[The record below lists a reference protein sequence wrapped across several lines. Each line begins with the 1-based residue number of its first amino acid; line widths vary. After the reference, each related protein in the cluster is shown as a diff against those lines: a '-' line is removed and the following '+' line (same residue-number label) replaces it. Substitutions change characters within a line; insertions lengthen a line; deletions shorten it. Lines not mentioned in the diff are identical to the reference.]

1 MPSNNATNANSAI
14 DAINNGLPIKNSF
27 EGRYNKRLYNKRRWA
42 NKLGLGFAMS
52 AMFFGLFWLFW
63 ILFTLFVEGFQGMV
77 QMPIFTADTPPP
89 MSAGGLRNAI
99 VGSVMLAFSGLFIGA
114 PIGLMTGIY
123 LSEFSQGS
131 MLGKV
136 TRFLNDILLSAPSIV
151 IGLFI
156 YALMVKGQ
164 SFSGWAGAL
173 ALALIV
179 IPVVVR
185 TTENMLNLVPNN
197 IREAAYALGTPKWKM
212 VTQVTIKAAR
222 AGLTTGVLLAF
233 ARITGETAP
242 LLFTALNNQYFSTDM
257 SQPIANLPNTIYQFA
272 MSPYDNWH
280 ALAWAAALL
289 ITASVLVL
297 NVLARFIGSRGQTK

>member
-1 MPSNNATNANSAI
+1 MTLAPVTTQTTQSSQLSA
-14 DAINNGLPIKNSF
+14 SF
-27 EGRYNKRLYNKRRWA
+27 EDRYNKRLYNKRRFI
-42 NKLGLGFAMS
+42 NRLGLGFALS
-52 AMFFGLFWLFW
+52 AIVFGLFWLIW
-63 ILFTLFVEGFQGMV
+63 ILITLFIEGFQGLIE
-77 QMPIFTADTPPP
+77 MPVFMADTPPP
-89 MSAGGLRNAI
+89 MGEGGLRNAI
-99 VGSVMLAFSGLFIGA
+99 VGSVMLAFSGLAIGA
-114 PIGLMTGIY
+114 PIGMMAGIY
-123 LSEFSQGS
+123 LAEFSHGS

-179 IPVVVR
+179 IPIVVR
-185 TTENMLNLVPNN
+185 TTENMLNLVPNTL
-197 IREAAYALGTPKWKM
+197 REAAYALGTPKWKLVST
-212 VTQVTIKAAR
+212 VTLKAAK

-257 SQPIANLPNTIYQFA
+257 SQPMANLPNTIYQFA

-289 ITASVLVL
+289 ITATVLFL
-297 NVLARFIGSRGQTK
+297 NIAARVIGGKDHSR

>member
-1 MPSNNATNANSAI
+1 MHSA
-14 DAINNGLPIKNSF
+14 LPAQTGFDS
-27 EGRYNKRLYNKRRWA
+27 RYDKRLYNKRRWA

-52 AMFFGLFWLFW
+52 AMVFGLIWLFW
-63 ILFTLFVEGFQGMV
+63 ILVTLFVEGFQGMI

-123 LSEFSQGS
+123 LSEFAQGS
-131 MLGKV
+131 LLGKV

-179 IPVVVR
+179 VPVVVR
-185 TTENMLNLVPNN
+185 TTENMLNLVPNS

-297 NVLARFIGSRGQTK
+297 NILARFIGGRSSSK

>member
-1 MPSNNATNANSAI
+1 MNSAPTI
-14 DAINNGLPIKNSF
+14 TPVPSIEK
-27 EGRYNKRLYNKRRWA
+27 RYNQRLYNQRRLI
-42 NKLGLGFAMS
+42 NRLGLGFATS
-52 AMFFGLFWLFW
+52 AIIFGLFWLVW
-63 ILFTLFVEGFQGMV
+63 ILITLFVEGFQGLIE
-77 QMPIFTADTPPP
+77 MPVFTADTPPP
-89 MSAGGLRNAI
+89 MGVGGLRNAI
-99 VGSVMLAFSGLFIGA
+99 VGSVMLAFSGLAIGA
-114 PIGLMTGIY
+114 PIGMMAGIY
-123 LSEFSQGS
+123 LAEFSQGS
-131 MLGKV
+131 LLGKV

-179 IPVVVR
+179 IPIVVR
-185 TTENMLNLVPNN
+185 TTENMLNLVPNTL
-197 IREAAYALGTPKWKM
+197 REAAYALGTPKWKLVST
-212 VTQVTIKAAR
+212 VTLKAAK
-222 AGLTTGVLLAF
+222 AGLTTGILLAF

-257 SQPIANLPNTIYQFA
+257 SEPMANLPNTIYQFA

-289 ITASVLVL
+289 ITATVLLL
-297 NVLARFIGSRGQTK
+297 NIMARFIGGKDHTK

>member
-1 MPSNNATNANSAI
+1 MPTNAMHSA
-14 DAINNGLPIKNSF
+14 LPAQTGFDS
-27 EGRYNKRLYNKRRWA
+27 RYDKRLYNKRRWA
-42 NKLGLGFAMS
+42 NKLGLGFAIS
-52 AMFFGLFWLFW
+52 AMVFGLIWLFW
-63 ILFTLFVEGFQGMV
+63 ILVTLFVEGFQGMM

-89 MSAGGLRNAI
+89 MSEGGLRNAI

-123 LSEFSQGS
+123 LSEFAQGS
-131 MLGKV
+131 LLGKV

-179 IPVVVR
+179 VPVVVR
-185 TTENMLNLVPNN
+185 TTENMLNLVPNS

-242 LLFTALNNQYFSTDM
+242 LLFTALNNQYFSADM
-257 SQPIANLPNTIYQFA
+257 GEPIANLPNTIYQFA

-280 ALAWAAALL
+280 TLAWAAALL

-297 NVLARFIGSRGQTK
+297 NVLARFIGGRSSSK

>member
-1 MPSNNATNANSAI
+1 MTFAPVTTQTTQPSQS
-14 DAINNGLPIKNSF
+14 SVRF
-27 EGRYNKRLYNKRRWA
+27 EDRYNKRLYNKRRFI
-42 NKLGLGFAMS
+42 NRLGLGFALS
-52 AMFFGLFWLFW
+52 ALVFGLFWLIW
-63 ILFTLFVEGFQGMV
+63 ILMTLFIEGLQGLVE
-77 QMPIFTADTPPP
+77 MPVFIADTPPP
-89 MSAGGLRNAI
+89 MGEGGLRNAI
-99 VGSVMLAFSGLFIGA
+99 VGSVMLAFSGLAIGA
-114 PIGLMTGIY
+114 PIGMMAGIY
-123 LSEFSQGS
+123 LAEFSQGS

-179 IPVVVR
+179 IPIVVR
-185 TTENMLNLVPNN
+185 TTENMLNLVPNTL
-197 IREAAYALGTPKWKM
+197 REAAYALGTPKWKLVST
-212 VTQVTIKAAR
+212 VTLKAAK

-257 SQPIANLPNTIYQFA
+257 SEPMANLPNTIYQFA

-289 ITASVLVL
+289 ITATVLFL
-297 NVLARFIGSRGQTK
+297 NIAARFIGAKDHSR

>member
-1 MPSNNATNANSAI
+1 MTLAPVTTQTTQPSQPSVR
-14 DAINNGLPIKNSF
+14 F
-27 EGRYNKRLYNKRRWA
+27 EDRYNKRLYNKRRFI
-42 NKLGLGFAMS
+42 NRLGLGFALS
-52 AMFFGLFWLFW
+52 ALVFGLFWLIW
-63 ILFTLFVEGFQGMV
+63 ILMTLFIEGLQGLVE
-77 QMPIFTADTPPP
+77 MPVFIADTPPP
-89 MSAGGLRNAI
+89 MGEGGLRNAI
-99 VGSVMLAFSGLFIGA
+99 VGSAMLAFSGLAIGA
-114 PIGLMTGIY
+114 PIGMMAGIY
-123 LSEFSQGS
+123 LAEFSHGS

-179 IPVVVR
+179 IPIVVR
-185 TTENMLNLVPNN
+185 TTENMLNLVPNTL
-197 IREAAYALGTPKWKM
+197 REAAYALGTPKWKLVST
-212 VTQVTIKAAR
+212 VTLKAAK

-257 SQPIANLPNTIYQFA
+257 SEPMANLPNTIYQFA

-289 ITASVLVL
+289 ITATVLLL
-297 NVLARFIGSRGQTK
+297 NIAARFIGDKHHSR

>member
-1 MPSNNATNANSAI
+1 MPANNAINAPLPTKL
-14 DAINNGLPIKNSF
+14 NGAT
-27 EGRYNKRLYNKRRWA
+27 RYNQSLYNKRRLT

-52 AMFFGLFWLFW
+52 AMVFGLFWLSW
-63 ILFTLFVEGFQGMV
+63 ILVTLFVEGFQGMV
-77 QMPIFTADTPPP
+77 QLPIFTADTPPP

-123 LSEFSQGS
+123 LSEFSKGS

-185 TTENMLNLVPNN
+185 TTENMLNLVPNSL
-197 IREAAYALGTPKWKM
+197 REAAYALGTPKWKL
-212 VTQVTIKAAR
+212 VTQVTVKAAR

-257 SQPIANLPNTIYQFA
+257 GQPIANLPNTIYQFA

-280 ALAWAAALL
+280 TLAWAAALL

-297 NVLARFIGSRGQTK
+297 NILARFIGGRGQPK

>member
-1 MPSNNATNANSAI
+1 MTGSAHLESYSATSAT
-14 DAINNGLPIKNSF
+14 ASKTSF
-27 EGRYNKRLYNKRRWA
+27 EDRYDKSLYNKRRRI
-42 NKLGLGFAMS
+42 NRIGLGFAWM
-52 AMFFGLFWLFW
+52 AMAFGLFWLFW
-63 ILFTLFVEGFQGMV
+63 ILFTLFVEGFQGIV
-77 QMPIFTADTPPP
+77 ELPIFVSDTPPP
-89 MSAGGLRNAI
+89 MSIGGLRNAI

-123 LSEFSQGS
+123 LSEFANGS
-131 MLGKV
+131 LLGKV

-156 YALMVKGQ
+156 YALMVKGS

-185 TTENMLNLVPNN
+185 TTENMLNLVPNTL
-197 IREAAYALGTPKWKM
+197 REAAYALGTPKWKL
-212 VTQVTIKAAR
+212 VTQVTVKAAQ

-272 MSPYDNWH
+272 MSPYENWH
-280 ALAWAAALL
+280 TLAWAAALL
-289 ITASVLVL
+289 ITLSVLTL
-297 NVLARFIGSRGQTK
+297 NILARFIGSRGHSK

>member
-1 MPSNNATNANSAI
+1 MTFAPVTTQTTQPSQS
-14 DAINNGLPIKNSF
+14 SVRF
-27 EGRYNKRLYNKRRWA
+27 EDRYNKRLYNKRRFI
-42 NKLGLGFAMS
+42 NRLGLGFALS
-52 AMFFGLFWLFW
+52 ALVFGLFWLIW
-63 ILFTLFVEGFQGMV
+63 ILMTLFIEGLQGLVE
-77 QMPIFTADTPPP
+77 MPVFIADTPPP
-89 MSAGGLRNAI
+89 MGEGGLRNAI
-99 VGSVMLAFSGLFIGA
+99 VGSVMLAFSGLAFGA
-114 PIGLMTGIY
+114 PIGMMAGIY
-123 LSEFSQGS
+123 LAEFSQGS
-131 MLGKV
+131 LLGKV
-136 TRFLNDILLSAPSIV
+136 VRFLNDILLSAPSIV

-179 IPVVVR
+179 IPIVVR
-185 TTENMLNLVPNN
+185 TTENMLNLVPNTL
-197 IREAAYALGTPKWKM
+197 REAAYALGTPKWKLVST
-212 VTQVTIKAAR
+212 VTLKAAK

-257 SQPIANLPNTIYQFA
+257 SEPMANLPNTIYQFA

-289 ITASVLVL
+289 ITATVLLL
-297 NVLARFIGSRGQTK
+297 NIAARFIGDKHHSR

>member
-1 MPSNNATNANSAI
+1 MTLAPVTTQPSQPSVR
-14 DAINNGLPIKNSF
+14 F
-27 EGRYNKRLYNKRRWA
+27 EDRYNKRLYNKRRFI
-42 NKLGLGFAMS
+42 NRLGLGFALS
-52 AMFFGLFWLFW
+52 AIIFGLFWLIW
-63 ILFTLFVEGFQGMV
+63 ILITLFVEGFQGLIE
-77 QMPIFTADTPPP
+77 MPVFMADTPPP
-89 MSAGGLRNAI
+89 MGEGGLRNAI
-99 VGSVMLAFSGLFIGA
+99 VGSVMLAFSGLAIGA
-114 PIGLMTGIY
+114 PIGMMAGIY
-123 LSEFSQGS
+123 LAEFSHGS

-179 IPVVVR
+179 IPIVVR
-185 TTENMLNLVPNN
+185 TTENMLNLVPNTL
-197 IREAAYALGTPKWKM
+197 REAAYALGTPKWKLVST
-212 VTQVTIKAAR
+212 VTLKAAK

-257 SQPIANLPNTIYQFA
+257 SQPMANLPNTIYQFA

-289 ITASVLVL
+289 ITATVLFL
-297 NVLARFIGSRGQTK
+297 NIAARFIGGKDYSR

>member
-1 MPSNNATNANSAI
+1 MTFAPVTTQTTQPSQS
-14 DAINNGLPIKNSF
+14 SVRF
-27 EGRYNKRLYNKRRWA
+27 EDRYNKRLYNKRRFI
-42 NKLGLGFAMS
+42 NRLGLGFALS
-52 AMFFGLFWLFW
+52 ALVFGLVWLIW
-63 ILFTLFVEGFQGMV
+63 ILMTLFIEGLQGLVE
-77 QMPIFTADTPPP
+77 MPVFIADTPPP
-89 MSAGGLRNAI
+89 MGEGGLRNAI
-99 VGSVMLAFSGLFIGA
+99 VGSVMLAFSGLAIGA
-114 PIGLMTGIY
+114 PIGMMAGIY
-123 LSEFSQGS
+123 LAEFSQGS
-131 MLGKV
+131 LLGKV

-179 IPVVVR
+179 IPIVVR
-185 TTENMLNLVPNN
+185 TTENMLNLVPNTL
-197 IREAAYALGTPKWKM
+197 REAAYALGTPKWKLVST
-212 VTQVTIKAAR
+212 VTLKAAK

-257 SQPIANLPNTIYQFA
+257 SEPMANLPNTIYQFA

-289 ITASVLVL
+289 ITATVLLL
-297 NVLARFIGSRGQTK
+297 NIAARFIGDKHHSR

>member
-1 MPSNNATNANSAI
+1 MTFAPVTTQTTQPSQPSVR
-14 DAINNGLPIKNSF
+14 F
-27 EGRYNKRLYNKRRWA
+27 EDRYNKRLYNKRRFI
-42 NKLGLGFAMS
+42 NRLGLGFALS
-52 AMFFGLFWLFW
+52 AIVFGLFWLIW
-63 ILFTLFVEGFQGMV
+63 ILITLFIEGFQGLIE
-77 QMPIFTADTPPP
+77 MPVFMADTPPP
-89 MSAGGLRNAI
+89 MGEGGLRNAI
-99 VGSVMLAFSGLFIGA
+99 VGSVMLAFSGLAIGA
-114 PIGLMTGIY
+114 PIGMMAGIY
-123 LSEFSQGS
+123 LAEFSHGS

-179 IPVVVR
+179 IPIVVR
-185 TTENMLNLVPNN
+185 TTENMLNLVPNTL
-197 IREAAYALGTPKWKM
+197 REAAYALGTPKWKLVST
-212 VTQVTIKAAR
+212 VTLKAAK

-257 SQPIANLPNTIYQFA
+257 SQPMANLPTTIYQFA

-289 ITASVLVL
+289 ITATVLFL
-297 NVLARFIGSRGQTK
+297 NIAARFIGGKDYSR

>member
-1 MPSNNATNANSAI
+1 MEMSFMRTNTMHSA
-14 DAINNGLPIKNSF
+14 LPAQTGFDS
-27 EGRYNKRLYNKRRWA
+27 RYDKRLYNKRRWA

-52 AMFFGLFWLFW
+52 AMVFGLIWLFW
-63 ILFTLFVEGFQGMV
+63 ILVTLFVEGFQGMV

-89 MSAGGLRNAI
+89 MSEGGLRNAI

-123 LSEFSQGS
+123 LSEFAQGS
-131 MLGKV
+131 LLGKV

-179 IPVVVR
+179 VPVVVR
-185 TTENMLNLVPNN
+185 TTENMLNLVPNS
-197 IREAAYALGTPKWKM
+197 IREAAYALGTPKWRM

-297 NVLARFIGSRGQTK
+297 NILARFIGGRSSSK

>member
-1 MPSNNATNANSAI
+1 MHSA
-14 DAINNGLPIKNSF
+14 LPAQTGFDS
-27 EGRYNKRLYNKRRWA
+27 RYDKRLYNKRRWA

-52 AMFFGLFWLFW
+52 AMVFGLIWLFW
-63 ILFTLFVEGFQGMV
+63 ILVTLFVEGFQGMI

-89 MSAGGLRNAI
+89 MSEGGLRNAI

-123 LSEFSQGS
+123 LSEFAQGS
-131 MLGKV
+131 LLGKV

-179 IPVVVR
+179 VPVVVR
-185 TTENMLNLVPNN
+185 TTENMLNLVPNS

-280 ALAWAAALL
+280 TLAWAAALL

-297 NVLARFIGSRGQTK
+297 NVLARFIGGRSSSK

>member
-1 MPSNNATNANSAI
+1 MHAA
-14 DAINNGLPIKNSF
+14 LPAQTGFDS
-27 EGRYNKRLYNKRRWA
+27 RYDKHLYNKRRWA

-52 AMFFGLFWLFW
+52 AMVFGLIWLFW
-63 ILFTLFVEGFQGMV
+63 ILVTLFVEGFQGMI

-89 MSAGGLRNAI
+89 MSEGGLRNAI

-123 LSEFSQGS
+123 LSEFAQGS
-131 MLGKV
+131 LLGKV

-179 IPVVVR
+179 VPVVVR
-185 TTENMLNLVPNN
+185 TTENMLNLVPNS

-257 SQPIANLPNTIYQFA
+257 GQPIANLPNTIYQFA

-280 ALAWAAALL
+280 TLAWAAALL

-297 NVLARFIGSRGQTK
+297 NVLARFIGGRSSSK

>member
-1 MPSNNATNANSAI
+1 MTFAPVTTQTTQSSQPSVR
-14 DAINNGLPIKNSF
+14 F
-27 EGRYNKRLYNKRRWA
+27 EDRYNKRLYNKRRFI
-42 NKLGLGFAMS
+42 NRLGLGFALS
-52 AMFFGLFWLFW
+52 ALVFGLFWLIW
-63 ILFTLFVEGFQGMV
+63 ILMTLFIEGLQGLVE
-77 QMPIFTADTPPP
+77 MPVFIADTPPP
-89 MSAGGLRNAI
+89 MGEGGLRNAI
-99 VGSVMLAFSGLFIGA
+99 VGSVMLAFSGLAIGA
-114 PIGLMTGIY
+114 PIGMMAGIY
-123 LSEFSQGS
+123 LAEFSQGS
-131 MLGKV
+131 LLGKV

-179 IPVVVR
+179 IPIVVR
-185 TTENMLNLVPNN
+185 TTENMLNLVPNTL
-197 IREAAYALGTPKWKM
+197 REAAYALGTPKWKLVST
-212 VTQVTIKAAR
+212 VTLKAAK

-257 SQPIANLPNTIYQFA
+257 SEPMANLPNTIYQFA

-289 ITASVLVL
+289 ITATVLLL
-297 NVLARFIGSRGQTK
+297 NIAARFIGDKHHSR

>member
-1 MPSNNATNANSAI
+1 MPTNAMHSA
-14 DAINNGLPIKNSF
+14 LPAQTGFDS
-27 EGRYNKRLYNKRRWA
+27 RYDKRLYNKRRWA

-52 AMFFGLFWLFW
+52 AMVFGLIWLFW
-63 ILFTLFVEGFQGMV
+63 ILVTLFVEGFQGMV

-89 MSAGGLRNAI
+89 MSEGGLRNAI
-99 VGSVMLAFSGLFIGA
+99 VGSVMVAFSGLFIGA

-123 LSEFSQGS
+123 LSEFAQGS
-131 MLGKV
+131 LLGKM

-179 IPVVVR
+179 VPVVVR
-185 TTENMLNLVPNN
+185 TTENMLNLVPNS

-257 SQPIANLPNTIYQFA
+257 GEPIANLPNTIYQFA

-280 ALAWAAALL
+280 TLAWAAALL

-297 NVLARFIGSRGQTK
+297 NVLARFIGGRSSSK

>member
-1 MPSNNATNANSAI
+1 MPTNAMHSA
-14 DAINNGLPIKNSF
+14 LPAQTGFDS
-27 EGRYNKRLYNKRRWA
+27 RYDKRLYNKRRWA
-42 NKLGLGFAMS
+42 NKLGLGFAIS
-52 AMFFGLFWLFW
+52 AMVFGLIWLFW
-63 ILFTLFVEGFQGMV
+63 ILVTLFVEGFQGMV
-77 QMPIFTADTPPP
+77 QMPIFAADTPPP
-89 MSAGGLRNAI
+89 MSEGGLRNAI
-99 VGSVMLAFSGLFIGA
+99 VGSVMVAFSGLFIGA

-123 LSEFSQGS
+123 LSEFAQGS
-131 MLGKV
+131 LLGKV

-179 IPVVVR
+179 VPVVVR
-185 TTENMLNLVPNN
+185 TTENMLNLVPNS

-257 SQPIANLPNTIYQFA
+257 GEPIANLPNTIYQFA

-280 ALAWAAALL
+280 TLAWAAALL

-297 NVLARFIGSRGQTK
+297 NVLARFIGGRSSSK

>member
-1 MPSNNATNANSAI
+1 MTLAPVTTQTTQPSQPSVR
-14 DAINNGLPIKNSF
+14 F
-27 EGRYNKRLYNKRRWA
+27 EDRYNKRLYNKRRFI
-42 NKLGLGFAMS
+42 NRLGLGFALS
-52 AMFFGLFWLFW
+52 AIVFGLFWLIW
-63 ILFTLFVEGFQGMV
+63 ILITLFIEGMQGLIE
-77 QMPIFTADTPPP
+77 MPVFMADTPPP
-89 MSAGGLRNAI
+89 MGEGGLRNAI
-99 VGSVMLAFSGLFIGA
+99 VGSVMLAFSGLAIGA
-114 PIGLMTGIY
+114 PIGMMAGIY
-123 LSEFSQGS
+123 LAEFSQGS

-179 IPVVVR
+179 IPIVVR
-185 TTENMLNLVPNN
+185 TTENMLNLVPNTL
-197 IREAAYALGTPKWKM
+197 REAAYALGTPKWKLVST
-212 VTQVTIKAAR
+212 VTLKAAK

-257 SQPIANLPNTIYQFA
+257 SQPMANLPNTIYQFA

-289 ITASVLVL
+289 ITATVLFL
-297 NVLARFIGSRGQTK
+297 NIAARFIGAKDHSR

>member
-1 MPSNNATNANSAI
+1 MTFAPVTTQTAEPNQSSVR
-14 DAINNGLPIKNSF
+14 F
-27 EGRYNKRLYNKRRWA
+27 EDRYNKRLYNKRRFI
-42 NKLGLGFAMS
+42 NRLGLGFALS
-52 AMFFGLFWLFW
+52 ALVFGLVWLIW
-63 ILFTLFVEGFQGMV
+63 ILMTLFVEGMQGLIE
-77 QMPIFTADTPPP
+77 MPVFMADTPPP
-89 MSAGGLRNAI
+89 MGEGGLRNAI
-99 VGSVMLAFSGLFIGA
+99 VGSAMLAFSGLAIGA
-114 PIGLMTGIY
+114 PIGMMAGIY
-123 LSEFSQGS
+123 LAEFSQGS
-131 MLGKV
+131 LLGKV

-179 IPVVVR
+179 IPIVVR
-185 TTENMLNLVPNN
+185 TTENMLNLVPNTL
-197 IREAAYALGTPKWKM
+197 REAAYALGTPKWKLVST
-212 VTQVTIKAAR
+212 VTLKAAK

-257 SQPIANLPNTIYQFA
+257 SEPMANLPNTIYQFA

-280 ALAWAAALL
+280 TLAWAAALL
-289 ITASVLVL
+289 ITATVLLL
-297 NVLARFIGSRGQTK
+297 NIAARFIGDKHHSR

>member
-1 MPSNNATNANSAI
+1 MTLATLTTPTAQTSQPAS
-14 DAINNGLPIKNSF
+14 SF
-27 EGRYNKRLYNKRRWA
+27 DERYDKRLYNKRRFI
-42 NKLGLGFAMS
+42 NRLGLGFALS
-52 AMFFGLFWLFW
+52 AIAFGLFWLVW
-63 ILFTLFVEGFQGMV
+63 ILITLFVEGFQGLIS
-77 QMPIFTADTPPP
+77 MPVFTADTPPP
-89 MSAGGLRNAI
+89 MGEGGLRNAI
-99 VGSVMLAFSGLFIGA
+99 IGSVMLAFSGLAIGA
-114 PIGLMTGIY
+114 PIGMMAGIY
-123 LSEFSQGS
+123 LAEFSHGS
-131 MLGKV
+131 LLGKV

-179 IPVVVR
+179 IPIVVR
-185 TTENMLNLVPNN
+185 TTENMLNLVPNTL
-197 IREAAYALGTPKWKM
+197 REAAYALGTPKWKLVST
-212 VTQVTIKAAR
+212 VTLKAAK

-257 SQPIANLPNTIYQFA
+257 SQPMANLPTTIYQFA

-280 ALAWAAALL
+280 SLAWAAALL
-289 ITASVLVL
+289 ITATVLLL
-297 NVLARFIGSRGQTK
+297 NIAARFIGGKDHTR

>member
-1 MPSNNATNANSAI
+1 MNSAPTI
-14 DAINNGLPIKNSF
+14 TPVPSIKK
-27 EGRYNKRLYNKRRWA
+27 RYNQRLYNQRRLI
-42 NKLGLGFAMS
+42 NRLGLGFATS
-52 AMFFGLFWLFW
+52 AIVFGLFWLVW
-63 ILFTLFVEGFQGMV
+63 ILITLFVEGFQGLIE
-77 QMPIFTADTPPP
+77 MPVFTADTPPP
-89 MSAGGLRNAI
+89 MGVGGLRNAI
-99 VGSVMLAFSGLFIGA
+99 VGSVMLAFSGLAIGA
-114 PIGLMTGIY
+114 PIGMMAGIY
-123 LSEFSQGS
+123 LAEFSQGS
-131 MLGKV
+131 LLGKV

-179 IPVVVR
+179 IPIVVR
-185 TTENMLNLVPNN
+185 TTENMLNLVPNTL
-197 IREAAYALGTPKWKM
+197 REAAYALGTPKWKLVST
-212 VTQVTIKAAR
+212 VTLKAAK
-222 AGLTTGVLLAF
+222 AGLTTGILLAF

-257 SQPIANLPNTIYQFA
+257 SEPMANLPNTIYQFA

-289 ITASVLVL
+289 ITATVLLL
-297 NVLARFIGSRGQTK
+297 NIMARFIGGKDHTR